1 MSQIELMKLTEDPAP
16 NFEDILC
23 GHIWTFDFGKVILC
37 TKYKHWWLLYQSSG
51 KTVFSSIYGSASS
64 SGSTEGAGLK
74 DQLHPYACCSRKL
87 HLELT
92 PISPVFQ
99 LVSLLFSLLGSLN
112 FLSK

>member
-1 MSQIELMKLTEDPAP
+1 MVAVVGVACPGLEFS
-16 NFEDILC
+16 
-23 GHIWTFDFGKVILC
+23 KVGSYVLC

-64 SGSTEGAGLK
+64 SGRTEGAGLK

-112 FLSK
+112 FLNK